1 MIKLYRLMAFD
12 MDDTLLSPAGVITER
27 TMAALRRAMDAGV
40 YVVLASGRML
50 EAMLPTAEHIGVN
63 GPMVLYNGGMV
74 YDTVHSR
81 TVSRTEIPLDT
92 ARRILRMAEENG
104 VYAQAYPGEGYFAHE
119 YTRYTDM
126 YEKHIKVKCN
136 ITGVPLSEWI
146 TTGQVK
152 MLFIGEKEQ
161 SPERIAMFS
170 EAFPD
175 VAFMNSKPHY
185 IEVVAKTT
193 DKAVALDAA
202 ARDLGLAPDECIAF
216 GDGQNDVSMLNYV
229 GAGYC
234 MANASEGVKAKCRL
248 FAPSNAEDGCAQVIE
263 RLLAEGKLG
272 KV

>member
-1 MIKLYRLMAFD
+1 MYRLMAFD
-12 MDDTLLSPAGVITER
+12 MDDTLLAPGGIITER
-27 TMAALRRAMDAGV
+27 TMAALRRAMAAGV

-50 EAMLPTAEHIGVN
+50 EAMLPTAQHIGVN

-74 YDTVHSR
+74 YDTVNNR
-81 TVSRTEIPLDT
+81 TVSRTVVPLET
-92 ARRILRMAEENG
+92 ARAILRMAEEKG

-136 ITGVPLSEWI
+136 ITGAPLSEWI

-161 SPERIAMFS
+161 SAERIAMFS

-175 VAFMNSKPHY
+175 VSFMNSKPHY

-202 ARDLGLAPDECIAF
+202 VRDLGLTPEECIAF

-234 MANASEGVKAKCRL
+234 MQNASEGVKAKCRL

-263 RLLAEGKLG
+263 RLLDEGRLG

>member
-1 MIKLYRLMAFD
+1 MINLYRLMAFD
-12 MDDTLLSPAGVITER
+12 MDDTLLSPNGVITER
-27 TMAALRRAMDAGV
+27 TMVALKRAMAAGV

-50 EAMLPTAEHIGVN
+50 EAMLPTAQHIGVN

-74 YDTVHSR
+74 YDIVRSR
-81 TVSRTEIPLDT
+81 TVSRTVIPLET
-92 ARRILRMAEENG
+92 SRRILKMAEENG
-104 VYAQAYPGEGYFAHE
+104 VYAQVYPGEGYFAHE

-136 ITGVPLSEWI
+136 ITGQPISEWI
-146 TTGQVK
+146 TSGQVK
-152 MLFIGEKEQ
+152 MLFIGEKED
-161 SPERIAMFS
+161 SPARIEMFS
-170 EAFPD
+170 KAFPD
-175 VAFMNSKPHY
+175 VSFMNSKPHY

-202 ARDLGLAPDECIAF
+202 VKDLGLTPDECIAF

-263 RLLAEGKLG
+263 QLLDQGKLG